1 MKQSSPPQG
10 GSVRTEGSGRESKGK
25 EKAVVG
31 SCWCWT
37 HSLNP
42 KGFPF
47 LTAPGFL
54 SSPRY
59 PEPGKTSV
67 SEGVEIPVYSFI
79 KRGNRW
85 KGRVGGEEYMMG
97 PGELLVFPSMQRT
110 WELNSLLGRYD
121 CQYMF
126 LSSIHTYICLC
137 LYVCQCNI

>member
-10 GSVRTEGSGRESKGK
+10 GRVRTEGSGRERKKLLWEAAG
-25 EKAVVG
+25 VG
-31 SCWCWT
+31 HT

-54 SSPRY
+54 PSPRY

-67 SEGVEIPVYSFI
+67 SEGVEIPVHSFI

-97 PGELLVFPSMQRT
+97 LGELLVLPSMQRT
-110 WELNSLLGRYD
+110 RELNSLLGRYD
-121 CQYMF
+121 CQYVF
-126 LSSIHTYICLC
+126 VLDPYIHLSASVCLS
-137 LYVCQCNI
+137 V